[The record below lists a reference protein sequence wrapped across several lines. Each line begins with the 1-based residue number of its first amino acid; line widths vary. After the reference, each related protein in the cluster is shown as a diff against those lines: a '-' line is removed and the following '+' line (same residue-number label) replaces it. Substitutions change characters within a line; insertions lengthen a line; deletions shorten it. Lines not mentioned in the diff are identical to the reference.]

1 MSTKKNQN
9 NTRVTNQPSG
19 QKRAASSQKAQPQ
32 REELSAAGRQQRFAK
47 IVAIAVVAG
56 LVLSMVVP
64 AVVGIFA

>member
-1 MSTKKNQN
+1 MSTKKNHDNRTTAQA
-9 NTRVTNQPSG
+9 TG
-19 QKRAASSQKAQPQ
+19 QKRAAAPQKAQPQ

-47 IVAIAVVAG
+47 FVAIAVVAG

>member
-1 MSTKKNQN
+1 MSTKKNHSN
-9 NTRVTNQPSG
+9 NRTAAQATG
-19 QKRAASSQKAQPQ
+19 QKRTAAPQKTQPQ

-47 IVAIAVVAG
+47 FVAIAVVAG

>member
-1 MSTKKNQN
+1 MSTKKNHDNRTTTQA
-9 NTRVTNQPSG
+9 TG
-19 QKRAASSQKAQPQ
+19 QKRAAAPQK
-32 REELSAAGRQQRFAK
+32 EELSAGGRQQRFAK